1 MSRCLRLLIAFDGGG
16 YQGWQRQAHGPT
28 VQGALERAL
37 TTLCAHP
44 VTVHGAGRTDAGVH
58 ALGMV
63 AHFHTATTIP
73 VAAFSKALNGLL
85 PTDIRILAAVEAE
98 VGFHSRFDAWGKT
111 YRYDFCTA
119 AIQLPSTRLYTA
131 HRPGPFDPE
140 RIREP
145 LAVLVG
151 THDFSSFERTG
162 SRDRTATHGRGAV
175 RSLFRADCAP
185 QPGQANCWSLRLT
198 GDGFLRQ
205 MVRIISGTLIEM
217 GQGKRPAADMA
228 AILAARDRA
237 RAGPTAPACGLF
249 LETIYYHDPFTTSSP
264 TR

>member
-1 MSRCLRLLIAFDGGG
+1 MDRCLRLLIAFDGGG

-28 VQGALERAL
+28 VQGELERAL
-37 TTLCAHP
+37 TILCAHP

-73 VAAFSKALNGLL
+73 VAAFSKGLNSLL
-85 PTDIRILAAVEAE
+85 PADIRILAAVEAE

-119 AIQLPSTRLYTA
+119 TIQLPSARLYTA

-145 LAVLVG
+145 LAEIVG

-162 SRDRTATHGRGAV
+162 SRDRTATRGRGAV
-175 RSLFRADCAP
+175 RTLFRADCAP
-185 QPGQANCWSLRLT
+185 QPGRADCWSLRLT

-228 AILAARDRA
+228 AILSARDRA

-249 LETIYYHDPFTTSSP
+249 LETIYYHNPFTTPSS
-264 TR
+264 TL